1 MSDTREKI
9 TNFFN
14 SLTTKEKLILLFI
27 LVVILVV
34 FYILVINNNYR
45 GTDINYKD
53 LKSENIIEYSSVVY
67 DRDEI
72 LVIDEVVDE
81 ILKINDGTWV
91 LNNEPITIKDI
102 YSQVVTPNYK
112 KKMSYN
118 KFKNALNSVY
128 QKVLGENGK
137 YDSGKNYID
146 TVFATPHVV
155 I

>member
-81 ILKINDGTWV
+81 ILKI
-91 LNNEPITIKDI
+91 K
-102 YSQVVTPNYK
+102 
-112 KKMSYN
+112 
-118 KFKNALNSVY
+118 
-128 QKVLGENGK
+128 ENL
-137 YDSGKNYID
+137 
-146 TVFATPHVV
+146 
-155 I
+155 